1 MDEASWLAS
10 TDPTAMLTFLRTGG
24 QATPRKLR
32 LFGCA
37 CCRRIWHLLEERAKA
52 GVSSIEQFTD
62 GLLGQQEFESAGRWV
77 GNELT
82 SQVLAMR
89 GGVVIC
95 ATTAV
100 VRFFIPDITEVP
112 DLLMGTVADGAWFA
126 SSAAGVGNANQPD
139 ALEQQAQAKLL
150 RDIFGT
156 PFRPLPPINLSLL
169 TWNGGLIR
177 TLAQAAY
184 DDRLLPSG
192 QLDPARLGVLAD
204 ALTDAGCTDAE
215 LLEHLRGEGPH
226 LRGCYAVDCILGKS

>member
-1 MDEASWLAS
+1 MDEASWLTS

-24 QATPRKLR
+24 QVTPRKLR

-52 GVSSIEQFTD
+52 GVRSIEQFTD
-62 GLLGQQEFESAGRWV
+62 GLLDQQDFERAARWV

-100 VRFFIPDITEVP
+100 VRFFIDDTTGVT
-112 DLLMGTVADGAWFA
+112 DLLMRVVADGAWFA
-126 SSAAGVGNANQPD
+126 ASAAGVGNANQPD
-139 ALEQQAQAKLL
+139 AREQQAQARLL

-156 PFRPLPPINLSLL
+156 PFRPPPPIESFLL
-169 TWNGGLIR
+169 TWNNG
-177 TLAQAAY
+177 LAQAAY

-192 QLDPARLGVLAD
+192 ELDSARLAVLAD
-204 ALTDAGCTDAE
+204 ALTDAGCTDVE

-226 LRGCYAVDCILGKS
+226 LRG